1 MNKKYYNELI
11 NIKDKVIFIISN
23 LDLKNISFNKNHIKN
38 IETSLLTNNNYI
50 YVKKIY
56 KTMYS
61 LIIIKN
67 DILHCY
73 NNNCYKQMSI
83 SNCETIYSNDEFYI
97 KVGSTNNIIVFI
109 DSEFKTKRLHSPLII
124 NEIIV
129 KKKYIMLIGKNNILL
144 IEKNNIYNFKDY
156 EVVDLYNFTLFY
168 NIKKS
173 LLINEN
179 MEIVDCKINN
189 MNVKIILDS
198 IKRFGKI
205 ENLINCYADEHL

>member
-109 DSEFKTKRLHSPLII
+109 DSEFKTKRLHSPLI
-124 NEIIV
+124 
-129 KKKYIMLIGKNNILL
+129 
-144 IEKNNIYNFKDY
+144 
-156 EVVDLYNFTLFY
+156 FY
-168 NIKKS
+168 
-173 LLINEN
+173 
-179 MEIVDCKINN
+179 
-189 MNVKIILDS
+189 
-198 IKRFGKI
+198 
-205 ENLINCYADEHL
+205 